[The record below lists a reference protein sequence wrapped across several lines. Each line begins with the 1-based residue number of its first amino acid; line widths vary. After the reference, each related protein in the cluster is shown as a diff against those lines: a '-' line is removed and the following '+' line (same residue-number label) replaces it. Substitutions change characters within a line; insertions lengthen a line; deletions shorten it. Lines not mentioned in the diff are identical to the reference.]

1 MLLLSVRHSPL
12 ASRAMKAIALPLA
25 ALFALGCTDPLSTAD
40 VAGRYEL
47 QRVRS
52 DPLPVAWSGPADAPQ
67 RLLAG
72 HLVLSP
78 DRSAEWV
85 MRIEELWG
93 PGAPRIVEY
102 RSNWVFDLDGNLL
115 MLRTPPCTARD
126 CAASAA
132 QTELRIVGDNLIGI
146 GGLYFARSDA
156 AAP

>member
-1 MLLLSVRHSPL
+1 
-12 ASRAMKAIALPLA
+12 MKLIALPLA
-25 ALFALGCTDPLSTAD
+25 ALFALGCTDPLSTED

-47 QRVRS
+47 QRVRN
-52 DPLPVAWSGPADAPQ
+52 DPLPVAWAGPADAPQ

-85 MRIEELWG
+85 MRVEELLG
-93 PGAPRIVEY
+93 QGAPRIVEH
-102 RSNWVFDLDGNLL
+102 RSNWVFDLDGNRLT
-115 MLRTPPCTARD
+115 LRTPPCTAQD

-132 QTELRIVGDNLIGI
+132 QMELRIVGDDLIGV
-146 GGLYFARSDA
+146 GGFYYARSDA